1 MDKYIDRNPNSNL
14 GLDLLANN
22 SKLRKN
28 HGENDTLNIRYD
40 TKLKDFKD
48 IIRCRIDRFDP
59 LKNSKDSYDNAIKL
73 MWLEFITNSLTIEKQ
88 TEVYNILG
96 LEK

>member
-28 HGENDTLNIRYD
+28 HG
-40 TKLKDFKD
+40 
-48 IIRCRIDRFDP
+48 
-59 LKNSKDSYDNAIKL
+59 
-73 MWLEFITNSLTIEKQ
+73 
-88 TEVYNILG
+88 
-96 LEK
+96 

>member
-1 MDKYIDRNPNSNL
+1 MDKYIDRNPESNL

-22 SKLRKN
+22 NKLRKN
-28 HGENDTLNIRYD
+28 HENSDTLNIRYD

-48 IIRCRIDRFDP
+48 IIRNRIDRFDP
-59 LKNSKDSYDNAIKL
+59 LKNSKDSYDNSIKL

-88 TEVYNILG
+88 TEVYNMLG

>member
-1 MDKYIDRNPNSNL
+1 MDKYIDRNPQSNL

-22 SKLRKN
+22 NKLRKN
-28 HGENDTLNIRYD
+28 HENSDTLIIRYD

-48 IIRCRIDRFDP
+48 IIRNRIDRFDP
-59 LKNSKDSYDNAIKL
+59 LKNSKDSYDNSIKL

-88 TEVYNILG
+88 TEVYNMLG

>member
-1 MDKYIDRNPNSNL
+1 MDKYIDRNPQSNL

-22 SKLRKN
+22 NKLRKN
-28 HGENDTLNIRYD
+28 HENSDTLNIRYD

-48 IIRCRIDRFDP
+48 IIRNRIDRFDP
-59 LKNSKDSYDNAIKL
+59 LKNSKDSYDNSIKL

-88 TEVYNILG
+88 TEVYNMLG

>member
-1 MDKYIDRNPNSNL
+1 MDKYIDRNPQSNL

-22 SKLRKN
+22 NKLRKN
-28 HGENDTLNIRYD
+28 HENSDTLNIRYD

-48 IIRCRIDRFDP
+48 IIRNRIDRFDP
-59 LKNSKDSYDNAIKL
+59 LKNSKDSYDNNIKL

-88 TEVYNILG
+88 TEVYNMLG

>member
-22 SKLRKN
+22 NKLRKN
-28 HGENDTLNIRYD
+28 HDNSDTLNIRYD

-48 IIRCRIDRFDP
+48 IIRNRIDRFDP
-59 LKNSKDSYDNAIKL
+59 LKNNKDSYDNSIKL
-73 MWLEFITNSLTIEKQ
+73 MWLEFITNSLTLEKQ

>member
-1 MDKYIDRNPNSNL
+1 MDKYIDRNPESNL

-22 SKLRKN
+22 NKLRKN
-28 HGENDTLNIRYD
+28 HENTDTLNIRYD

-48 IIRCRIDRFDP
+48 IIRNRIDRFDP
-59 LKNSKDSYDNAIKL
+59 LKNSKDSYDNSIKL

-88 TEVYNILG
+88 TEVYNMLG